1 MTKRSKESV
10 AQVDNEVKE
19 ALASGGELVVAPVEI
34 NPQALIQAAVETGA
48 GMETLER
55 LVALYKD
62 VRAER
67 AKAAWHKAMAE
78 FQRTCPPIL
87 KTATAQIRTRT
98 GAGYSYS
105 FAPLQEILG
114 TVQPHLAPL
123 GLSVSFRVK
132 HGPNQVIASARISHE
147 FGHFEESGEV
157 QMPVV
162 DEGSG
167 ANAAQRV
174 GIASTYA
181 KRYALLAIL
190 GLAPESDTDAGKGEP
205 PKVEQPRRASDA
217 GRPEEAGPKPAPAP
231 QPQKSTSLWVGTV
244 LSVDEKR
251 GKGWTLY
258 SVRGEDGMTFSTFDA
273 KHARFAR
280 EAGRDPVEVEWEE
293 KKSKDGTKSYAS
305 IVNIGPHTAQE
316 DDGGDGERE
325 PGSDDE

>member
-1 MTKRSKESV
+1 MTKASRESV
-10 AQVDNEVKE
+10 AKVEEDVKD
-19 ALASGGELVVAPVEI
+19 ALTSGGELVVAPVEV

-78 FQRTCPPIL
+78 FQRTCPPVF
-87 KTATAQIRTRT
+87 KTATAQIKTRT

-114 TVQPHLAPL
+114 TVQPVLAPL

-132 HGPNQVIASARISHE
+132 HGPNQVIASARVSHE
-147 FGHFEESGEV
+147 FGHSEESGEV

-174 GIASTYA
+174 GIAATYA

-190 GLAPESDTDAGKGEP
+190 GLAPESDTDSGKGEP
-205 PKVEQPRRASDA
+205 PKMQQPRRAS
-217 GRPEEAGPKPAPAP
+217 EPAPAP
-231 QPQKSTSLWVGTV
+231 APAPEPASTAPLPNVWTGLV
-244 LSVDEKR
+244 LAVDEKA
-251 GKGWTLY
+251 GKGWKLY
-258 SVRGEDGMTFSTFDA
+258 SVRCEGGETFSTFDA

-280 EAGRDPVEVEWEE
+280 EAGKSPVLIEWENRS
-293 KKSKDGTKSYAS
+293 SKDGSKTYQS
-305 IVNIGPHTAQE
+305 IVHIGPYTGEE
-316 DDGGDGERE
+316 DAGDERE
-325 PGSDDE
+325 PGSDDQ